1 MTKFLTTLKKYEM
14 LIHSYAVIFILF
26 ILIFGV
32 FPKYIVVMYY
42 VYGMYA
48 SFRIGNKYKP
58 LE

>member
-1 MTKFLTTLKKYEM
+1 MSKFLTALKKYET
-14 LIHSYAVIFILF
+14 LIHSYAVAFILF
-26 ILIFGV
+26 ILIFGA
-32 FPKYIVVMYY
+32 FPKYLVVMYY